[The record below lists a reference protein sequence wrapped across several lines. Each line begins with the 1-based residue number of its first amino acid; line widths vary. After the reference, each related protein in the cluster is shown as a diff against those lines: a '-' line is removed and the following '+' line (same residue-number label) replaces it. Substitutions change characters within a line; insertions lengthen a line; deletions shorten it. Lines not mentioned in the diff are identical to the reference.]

1 METLKKLIA
10 SLKDGSIKEMIAE
23 WKWIL
28 GYSRRYKKAIA
39 FYMFLGIFST
49 VFGLISA
56 VASQKLIDIVTGKQ
70 TDRLLVMAVVMVAMA
85 LFSLIFNS
93 VISRVSLKIS
103 IDIQNDIQ
111 ADIFD
116 RIVDAS
122 WMELMKYHS
131 GDILNR
137 FTNDVNTVATNA
149 ITWFPSLVV
158 SIFNFIAT
166 FCAQLFREVKE
177 YIRANDVNA
186 YDVADHFHIPLHQ
199 VKEWIREGRIEYREN
214 PSAKIEELHCQR
226 CGTPISFGT
235 LCSKCLK
242 HVNSGKGTSVGSGY
256 ETDERMHYLDIRK
269 K

>member
-111 ADIFD
+111 ADIFEK
-116 RIVDAS
+116 IEDAS
-122 WMELMKYHS
+122 WMELMKCQTLP
-131 GDILNR
+131 DCNCI
-137 FTNDVNTVATNA
+137 
-149 ITWFPSLVV
+149 
-158 SIFNFIAT
+158 SIRHWPCSKTGIPK
-166 FCAQLFREVKE
+166 QKE
-177 YIRANDVNA
+177 YITVC
-186 YDVADHFHIPLHQ
+186 
-199 VKEWIREGRIEYREN
+199 
-214 PSAKIEELHCQR
+214 PSPDLPGI
-226 CGTPISFGT
+226 
-235 LCSKCLK
+235 
-242 HVNSGKGTSVGSGY
+242 
-256 ETDERMHYLDIRK
+256 
-269 K
+269 